1 MFQQISN
8 SSPASPE
15 IHDLSVV
22 ADDTWK
28 ISNTLNLSVWLR
40 WELNPAP
47 TGKYGQDAFMGL
59 GDVTSPTTL
68 QLAPRG
74 TELWHTT

>member
-22 ADDTWK
+22 ADDTGK
-28 ISNTLNLSVWLR
+28 ISNTLNLSLGLL
-40 WELNPAP
+40 WELNPAL
-47 TGKYGQDAFMGL
+47 TGKNGQDAFTAL
-59 GDVTSPTTL
+59 GT
-68 QLAPRG
+68 
-74 TELWHTT
+74 